1 MMMSRISCGSQV
13 VSDTL
18 RRKFF
23 RYYGNLSLALKKV
36 KVKRD
41 GNYISI
47 TPPLP
52 LEVRDSVSPSFL
64 SSWSSV
70 CFRLNP
76 SAPRNSLTAHLVYIQ
91 EKIYCGKSVHPRI
104 RRKWKQV
111 ILEYSPFNKDIVY
124 LSSSSDAGD
133 RCPGSKS
140 ASPTTI
146 NLKSISR

>member
-1 MMMSRISCGSQV
+1 MMMSRSSCGSKV
-13 VSDTL
+13 VSSILFVANFSDTMETFL
-18 RRKFF
+18 
-23 RYYGNLSLALKKV
+23 LALKKV

-124 LSSSSDAGD
+124 FLILGC
-133 RCPGSKS
+133 R
-140 ASPTTI
+140 
-146 NLKSISR
+146 R